1 MQERWRYFCSS
12 ISYIR
17 SQFCCQ
23 YLNPMKRKS
32 IIIKRIF
39 FLIQGLSEKFWW
51 TQWRHVS
58 VFYFYARLHFKWYY
72 VTFLNI
78 ITELPF
84 DNYFI
89 LFFRYVSRLS
99 VRDTSKHIILGTQ
112 QFKPTEFAN
121 QINLN
126 MDNAWG
132 ILRCIIDTC
141 MKLKQGKYLI
151 MKDPNKVRRK
161 VCLIPDL
168 KLPKMM
174 NLEDVEM
181 VLG

>member
-1 MQERWRYFCSS
+1 MVDTFVGLFHTSEVNFAAS
-12 ISYIR
+12 IWI
-17 SQFCCQ
+17 QW
-23 YLNPMKRKS
+23 KES

-39 FLIQGLSEKFWW
+39 FWILRKVLVDS
-51 TQWRHVS
+51 WRHVS

-78 ITELPF
+78 ITELTF

-151 MKDPNKVRRK
+151 MKDPNKVRRS
-161 VCLIPDL
+161 IY
-168 KLPKMM
+168 
-174 NLEDVEM
+174 VEFYM
-181 VLG
+181 L